1 MATADGV
8 ILEKGLTKGTNWW
21 GAFVIGLAGTI
32 LVTGIAPY
40 VVQGTG
46 ALGIVLIGIETIIG
60 CFLCLCLAEL
70 GTMWPNRTGGIPG
83 YAMESFRPLVG
94 DTAARH
100 IGGTSG
106 WAYWLGWFPVAPIN
120 VILTASYLAVLFKF
134 SPGHLISPV
143 GSTWGSPI
151 GVTVMLICFA
161 LLLAIFIPAY
171 LGIRLGAAFATVLGV
186 LSMLPITVMI
196 FLPFF
201 KPSVIHWGNVAGF
214 HAPPG
219 VHVSLTFLA
228 AWTFPILWNV
238 IAMEAAACYVGECR
252 GGARDAKIA
261 LTAEGIFG
269 VFIYIMTPL
278 MFVAVLGLLL
288 SSSDPRTEYLAYTAH
303 IFGKG
308 SWENWF
314 VGVPLILALAL
325 SVLNAIM
332 GVGRSLYQAAED
344 GQLPR
349 WFEKKNRHG
358 VPSNAM
364 AFNVVC
370 AAILVLL
377 GSPLRIYI
385 ISNGGYLLAC
395 AGTFAGYFIYRHMR
409 PDEHRP
415 FRLPTWCKWLALAA
429 FIFWMAIYFFG
440 GWNSPKVV
448 VGPGQGPGLYLL
460 GLLIVALYA
469 PLYWWR
475 AWQDRR
481 LARAGRLKL
490 ATADGQ
496 VGAVSIA
503 DPVGATDS
511 PLGNGAAPPTSPS
524 PFTDGDAPDPV
535 SGAEPSGEP
544 PVVR

>member
-1 MATADGV
+1 MTSMDEV
-8 ILEKGLTKGTNWW
+8 VPEKGLVKGTNWW

-46 ALGIVLIGIETIIG
+46 ALGIILIGIETIFG
-60 CFLCLCLAEL
+60 CFLCFCLAEL
-70 GTMWPNRTGGIPG
+70 GTMWPDRTGGIPA

-100 IGGTSG
+100 IGGTSA

-120 VILTASYLAVLFKF
+120 VILTASYLGFLFNF
-134 SPGHLISPV
+134 GMGRLVEPV
-143 GSTWGSPI
+143 GTVWGSPI
-151 GVTVMLICFA
+151 GIGEIFICFA
-161 LLLAIFIPAY
+161 LLIAIFIPAY
-171 LGIRLGAAFATVLGV
+171 FGIRLGAAFATVLGV

-201 KPSVIHWGNVAGF
+201 KPSSIHWGNVAGF

-219 VHVSLTFLA
+219 VHVNLVFLA

-261 LTAEGIFG
+261 LTAEGLFG
-269 VFIYIMTPL
+269 VFIYIATPL
-278 MFVAVLGLLL
+278 MFVAVLGLVLK
-288 SSSDPRTEYLAYTAH
+288 SSDPRTLYLQYTSK
-303 IFGKG
+303 IFGSA

-314 VGVPLILALAL
+314 VGIPLILALAL

-358 VPSNAM
+358 VPHNSM

-370 AAILVLL
+370 SGILVLL

-395 AGTFAGYFIYRHMR
+395 AGALAGYFVYRQLR
-409 PDEHRP
+409 PNEPRP
-415 FRLPTWCKWLALAA
+415 FRLPTFAKWIALAV
-429 FIFWMAIYFFG
+429 FVFWMFIYFFG
-440 GWNSPKVV
+440 GWNSPKIILND
-448 VGPGQGPGLYLL
+448 PRQGPGLYLL

-481 LARAGRLKL
+481 LARAAAGGPGQPP
-490 ATADGQ
+490 AVTAAAVGGDGKASLDGETS
-496 VGAVSIA
+496 VAS
-503 DPVGATDS
+503 ATD
-511 PLGNGAAPPTSPS
+511 TSPS
-524 PFTDGDAPDPV
+524 GD
-535 SGAEPSGEP
+535 P
-544 PVVR
+544 PATG